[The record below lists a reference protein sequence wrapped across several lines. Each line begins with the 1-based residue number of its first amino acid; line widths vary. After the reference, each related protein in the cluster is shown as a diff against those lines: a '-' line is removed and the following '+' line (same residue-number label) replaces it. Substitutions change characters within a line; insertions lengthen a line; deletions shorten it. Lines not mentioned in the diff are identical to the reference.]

1 MEGDMTDVATP
12 GASDRIAAIR
22 AAMTEDAEAGATF
35 AEPVRASIEAALT
48 RLDTLSGAAPHAEAA
63 ALLDHV
69 RDRISG
75 LDPARLEPRRGLAG
89 LFDSRGKRLKAFR
102 AAYLSAA
109 DASAS
114 GAADLADRAAAIA
127 RRGEDLEGL
136 WNGLRTGLS
145 DLDDQLAAGR
155 AWLTDRVA
163 PPASTVPPEAAAAF
177 EDMPE
182 TPVDGEPAQAEAE
195 ADATPA
201 ADAHEASDP
210 AEPNAESE
218 VAPAVAAPS
227 EHPSPPEAEVITEVV
242 ETGLSEAPVQ
252 EAIAET
258 VTAEPAE
265 TASDHATPDAEPVDR
280 PAEVTNL
287 PHPLEAR
294 LDALMELRTRAVGA
308 LPRVRALQN
317 ADHAVPAA
325 VSSARDHIEAWRAD
339 WREAMGLSGK
349 RPRKVRPGLSRLE
362 QSKQAL
368 MLGLGAAE
376 RTLAATRSR
385 LAELAPPTPVA
396 EVQRAAA

>member
-1 MEGDMTDVATP
+1 MTDVATP

-22 AAMTEDAEAGATF
+22 AAMTDDAEAGATF
-35 AEPVRASIEAALT
+35 AESVRASIEAALT

-114 GAADLADRAAAIA
+114 GAADLADRGAAIA

-136 WNGLRTGLS
+136 WNGLRTSLS

-155 AWLTDRVA
+155 AWLTDRIA

-182 TPVDGEPAQAEAE
+182 TPVDGEPAQNEAEAE
-195 ADATPA
+195 PDVTPA
-201 ADAHEASDP
+201 VNVHEASDP
-210 AEPNAESE
+210 AEPSAESE

-227 EHPSPPEAEVITEVV
+227 DHPSPQQAEVIAEVV

-252 EAIAET
+252 EAIAEAL
-258 VTAEPAE
+258 TAEPAE
-265 TASDHATPDAEPVDR
+265 TASDHAASDAEPVDR

-317 ADHAVPAA
+317 ADHAVPPAI
-325 VSSARDHIEAWRAD
+325 SSVRDHIEAWRAD
-339 WREAMGLSGK
+339 WRDALGLSGK
-349 RPRKVRPGLSRLE
+349 RPKRIRPDLSRLE
-362 QSKQAL
+362 QSRQAL
-368 MLGLGAAE
+368 IQGLGAAE

-385 LAELAPPTPVA
+385 HAELSPPTPITEAQRVA
-396 EVQRAAA
+396 A

>member
-1 MEGDMTDVATP
+1 MTDVATP
-12 GASDRIAAIR
+12 DASDRIAAIR
-22 AAMTEDAEAGATF
+22 AAMTDDAEAGATF

-114 GAADLADRAAAIA
+114 GAADLADRGAAIA

-177 EDMPE
+177 EDVPE
-182 TPVDGEPAQAEAE
+182 TPVDGEPAQNEAE
-195 ADATPA
+195 GEPDVTPA
-201 ADAHEASDP
+201 VNVHEASDP
-210 AEPNAESE
+210 AEPSAESE

-227 EHPSPPEAEVITEVV
+227 EHPSPPEAEVIAEVV
-242 ETGLSEAPVQ
+242 ETGLSEAPVK
-252 EAIAET
+252 EAIAEA
-258 VTAEPAE
+258 VTAEPTE
-265 TASDHATPDAEPVDR
+265 TASDHAAPDAETVDH

-294 LDALMELRTRAVGA
+294 LDALMALRTRAVGA

-325 VSSARDHIEAWRAD
+325 VSSARDHIEAWSAD
-339 WREAMGLSGK
+339 WREALGLSGK
-349 RPRKVRPGLSRLE
+349 RPRKVRPDLSRLE

-368 MLGLGAAE
+368 ILGLGAAE

-385 LAELAPPTPVA
+385 LAELAPPSPVA